1 MQNTNINNKPKKKK
15 LRIGI
20 IIFRII
26 SLIIIIICIRYLMN
40 WHKENSLNNE
50 IISDLQNDQNIEQ
63 ESIDVSSLEE
73 NAEENSEEQSDEDVQ
88 VVSTNFDELRK
99 KNPDTVGWIYVART
113 NVNFPIVQSRD
124 NNYYLKHNFK
134 KQYNSAG
141 WIYADYRNNFE
152 ELDQNTII
160 YGHNRRNGTMFS
172 NLKKFLNKDF
182 ATQTN
187 AEYFSFNV
195 PGQRYIAKIYSVYK
209 ISSDKL
215 LLTNNFETVRDYQNF
230 IDNAKSMSTIPYDTE
245 VTVSDKTITLCTCDD
260 NTAYRIAIHA
270 KLIPIE

>member
-195 PGQRYIAKIYSVYK
+195 PNQRYIAKIYSVYK
-209 ISSDKL
+209 ISSEKL

-230 IDNAKSMSTIPYDTE
+230 IDNAKSMSIIPYDTE